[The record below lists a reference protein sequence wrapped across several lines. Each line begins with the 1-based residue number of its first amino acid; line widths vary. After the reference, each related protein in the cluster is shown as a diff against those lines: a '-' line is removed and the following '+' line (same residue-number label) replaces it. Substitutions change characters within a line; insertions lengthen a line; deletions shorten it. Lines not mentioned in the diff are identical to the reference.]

1 MCEDGE
7 SWGAAES
14 CVLKRCRRV
23 FVCFAVV
30 VVVFLIQMH
39 VKINLPHSQSDWKS
53 ARTPHS
59 CSGLLQANHT
69 VRIEQLQASVSLQLF
84 GTGPVPACCH
94 LFPCPRQWLCG
105 APWGEERIP
114 GFGDVSLRAS
124 ASNGKNAVRL
134 QRKRPLE
141 REAGRC
147 IVGVRSSMQFCLL
160 CLHLGLRAGRDAC
173 SAGAWLCCV
182 SLQTHCIPFLLSP
195 VPRGSQYSCSHSRGS
210 GGVLWSQ
217 PHARWLPSVRIPW
230 VGRCLCRMRMAALR
244 RATWCQRGFL
254 GADCSEAAK

>member
-14 CVLKRCRRV
+14 CVLERCRRV

-53 ARTPHS
+53 ARAPHS

-105 APWGEERIP
+105 APWGVERIP

-182 SLQTHCIPFLLSP
+182 TADTL
-195 VPRGSQYSCSHSRGS
+195 HSFS
-210 GGVLWSQ
+210 
-217 PHARWLPSVRIPW
+217 ALPSAQGLAVLVSPLPW
-230 VGRCLCRMRMAALR
+230 LWGCPLVPTPRPVASQCAHPLCGTLPLSDVHGCIKKSNVVP
-244 RATWCQRGFL
+244 TGLFRG
-254 GADCSEAAK
+254 

>member
-14 CVLKRCRRV
+14 CVLERCRRV
-23 FVCFAVV
+23 FVCFA

-53 ARTPHS
+53 ARAPHS

-114 GFGDVSLRAS
+114 GFGDVSLRAA

-160 CLHLGLRAGRDAC
+160 CLHLGLCAGRDAC

-182 SLQTHCIPFLLSP
+182 TADTL
-195 VPRGSQYSCSHSRGS
+195 HSFS
-210 GGVLWSQ
+210 
-217 PHARWLPSVRIPW
+217 ALPSAQGAHSTRVPTPVALGVSFGPNPTPGGFPVCASLGW
-230 VGRCLCRMRMAALR
+230 DAASVGCVWLH
-244 RATWCQRGFL
+244 
-254 GADCSEAAK
+254 

>member
-14 CVLKRCRRV
+14 CVLERCRRV
-23 FVCFAVV
+23 FVCFA

-53 ARTPHS
+53 ARAPHS

-114 GFGDVSLRAS
+114 GFGDVSLRAA

-182 SLQTHCIPFLLSP
+182 TADTL
-195 VPRGSQYSCSHSRGS
+195 HSFS
-210 GGVLWSQ
+210 
-217 PHARWLPSVRIPW
+217 ALPSAQEAHSTRVPTPVALGVSFGPNPTPGGFPVCASLGW
-230 VGRCLCRMRMAALR
+230 DAASVGCVWLH
-244 RATWCQRGFL
+244 
-254 GADCSEAAK
+254 